1 MYGKRFSENGK
12 SVSEDN
18 MTSVALNEAKGW
30 ADELLDREFR
40 GRGDREKSAR
50 GRLSLRTGIP
60 ESYLFRLQYKTSEMR
75 DVAGSAYRAL
85 MLAYDDLCRRNDE
98 AADKYR
104 EERRGLRGD
113 HETTD
118 KKPASAGLGMAAPAV
133 GKAGQKKA

>member
-12 SVSEDN
+12 RVSEDD

-30 ADELLDREFR
+30 ADELMDREFR

-50 GRLSLRTGIP
+50 GRLSERTGIP

-85 MLAYDDLCRRNDE
+85 MLAYDDLCQRNED
-98 AADKYR
+98 AAEKYR
-104 EERRGLRGD
+104 EERLGIRGH
-113 HETTD
+113 HEATNQ
-118 KKPASAGLGMAAPAV
+118 KPASAGLGMAVPKV
-133 GKAGQKKA
+133 GKADQKKA